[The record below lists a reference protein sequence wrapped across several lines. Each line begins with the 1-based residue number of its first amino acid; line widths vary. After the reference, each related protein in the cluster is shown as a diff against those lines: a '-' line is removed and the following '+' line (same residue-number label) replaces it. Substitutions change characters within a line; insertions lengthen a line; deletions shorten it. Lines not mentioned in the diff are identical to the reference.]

1 MQTTESPTSPFDKP
15 IKIMGLDLSL
25 GATGIAINDTATVF
39 KPKSTIPM
47 IRLAEFRKWIH
58 WVLREERPSM
68 AVIEGYAFGAKNSRE
83 VLGELHSVIKL
94 ALYDMTVPFALV
106 PPTVLKKFATGV
118 GNAGKDQMVYAA
130 ARAGCPASDN
140 NAVDAWWLQKM
151 CQTHFQLPGMIVGL
165 PKNQSSLTNKVDW
178 PMRFAP

>member
-1 MQTTESPTSPFDKP
+1 MTNVEKP
-15 IKIMGLDLSL
+15 IKILGLDLSL
-25 GATGIAINDTATVF
+25 GATGIAINETAEVF
-39 KPKSTIPM
+39 KPKHTVPM
-47 IRLAEFRKWIH
+47 IRLAEFREWIH
-58 WVLREERPSM
+58 WILGEERPSM
-68 AVIEGYAFGAKNSRE
+68 AVIENYAFGAKNARE

-118 GNAGKDQMVYAA
+118 GNASKDEMIFRA
-130 ARAGCPASDN
+130 ARAGCPTADN

-151 CQTHFQLPGMIVGL
+151 AQTHFQLPGMIVGF
-165 PKNQSSLTNKVDW
+165 PKSQSDLTNKIEW